1 MKKVLNALT
10 SGITLL
16 GKAFFN
22 QYFYA
27 IGLLWMFASFLYIG
41 KPQFWTVLGFGIIF
55 TGVQNIINE
64 IKLSKN

>member
-1 MKKVLNALT
+1 MKKVLNTLT
-10 SGITLL
+10 SGLTLVS
-16 GKAFFN
+16 KAFFN

-55 TGVQNIINE
+55 T
-64 IKLSKN
+64 

>member
-1 MKKVLNALT
+1 MKKVLNALV
-10 SGITLL
+10 SGLKLVTT
-16 GKAFFN
+16 AFLN

-64 IKLSKN
+64 IKLNKN

>member
-1 MKKVLNALT
+1 MTK
-10 SGITLL
+10 
-16 GKAFFN
+16 FFN
-22 QYFYA
+22 TLKLGLNLVLRSIISQWFYL

-64 IKLSKN
+64 IKLKN